1 MKAATTIVQNE
12 LIGLRA
18 KVVKSTNPTNVG
30 IFGKVIDE
38 TRNTLVIR
46 QNEED
51 KVLIKETAVFQF
63 TLPNRT
69 IVEVEGK
76 AISGRPEDRVKRKS
90 KRRW

>member
-12 LIGLRA
+12 LIGLDAR
-18 KVVKSTNPTNVG
+18 VVKSTNPTNVG
-30 IFGKVIDE
+30 ISGKVTDE

-51 KVLIKETAVFQF
+51 KVVIKETAVFQF
-63 TLPNRT
+63 TLPNHT

-76 AISGRPEDRVKRKS
+76 AISGRPEDRAKKKL

>member
-12 LIGLRA
+12 LIGLDAR
-18 KVVKSTNPTNVG
+18 VVKSTNPTNVG
-30 IFGKVIDE
+30 ISGKVTDE

-51 KVLIKETAVFQF
+51 KVVIKETAVFQF

-76 AISGRPEDRVKRKS
+76 AISGRPEDRVKKKL

>member
-12 LIGLRA
+12 LIGLYAR
-18 KVVKSTNPTNVG
+18 VVKSTNPTNVG